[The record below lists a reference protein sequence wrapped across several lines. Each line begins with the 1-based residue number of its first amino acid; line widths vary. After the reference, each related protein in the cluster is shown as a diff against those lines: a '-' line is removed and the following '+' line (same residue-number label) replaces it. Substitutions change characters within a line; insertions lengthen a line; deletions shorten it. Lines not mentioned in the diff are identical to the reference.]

1 LTGATPKAIARG
13 FECSLDEVRAALDEF
28 ASEMLRP
35 RARARALVLDVAKLD
50 ELYMTFHAVAVDTK
64 SVAART
70 LCAKLEERK
79 ATLPCLN

>member
-35 RARARALVLDVAKLD
+35 RARALVLDVAKLD